1 VFAANIL
8 ETVLVSFP
16 RTALKK
22 VSTVSPPDGVC
33 ADPIK
38 VIPEKTS
45 QVEIASSVVSEK
57 QALIAFMRAS

>member
-1 VFAANIL
+1 
-8 ETVLVSFP
+8 VSFP

-22 VSTVSPPDGVC
+22 ISTVSPPDGVC